1 MDHRTI
7 LIVSQVLITTTI
19 LLLAVLTIG
28 GWIELWMV
36 IAWSVVNGSLM
47 ALSTPAQNAIIPR
60 LIDMRSMASAVAAN
74 SAIWNSMRMSA
85 RPSPAF

>member
-7 LIVSQVLITTTI
+7 LIVSQVLITTTV

-28 GWIELWMV
+28 GWIV